1 MLPEHEIATL
11 RQEEKDAILD
21 AMLGMA
27 WSDSEAETQ
36 EIELIKTYAAALTK
50 DDFEALVRDYQPDME
65 RVGRKIVKADLSGTG
80 RRLLVRSL
88 ALVMAASGT
97 VADTEL
103 AFYQQIVRAFGIP
116 ERERKKLEDGV
127 RRDVFADLIL
137 RALAAPEA
145 DRAARLRDA
154 HAERE
159 RLGLSADAAKEI
171 EERVRREAGA
181 SQ

>member
-27 WSDSEAETQ
+27 WSDSEAHTQ
-36 EIELIKTYAAALTK
+36 EIELIKAHAAALTK
-50 DDFEALVRDYQPDME
+50 EDFEALVRDYKPDME

-97 VADTEL
+97 VSDAEM
-103 AFYQQIVRAFGIP
+103 AFYQQVVRAFGIP
-116 ERERKKLEDGV
+116 ERDRKKLEDGV
-127 RRDVFADLIL
+127 RRDVYADLIV

-145 DRAARLRDA
+145 ERAARIGDVHRE
-154 HAERE
+154 HE
-159 RLGLSADAAKEI
+159 RLGLSVETAKEI

-181 SQ
+181 KG